1 MKRLPVLLSLLAAI
15 ALPLAALAQSA
26 VPLQITYQGR
36 VTDASGNPLGAAA
49 PINRTV
55 TFRIWNHPSAAAGT
69 NRLYSESQ
77 NVTIVNGEFSVLVG
91 TGSAVTTET
100 NLRTLDAIFDGS
112 ERYLGVTVDDGTAA
126 VDPELSPR
134 QQIVTTAFAFRAKTA
149 ESVTAGAITTAMLA
163 NNAVTAVQLADSTIT
178 AAKLADSTITAAK
191 LADNTITTT
200 KIADGAITAAKI
212 PDGSITSAK
221 LAAGA
226 GAAQWTTTP
235 NGIAYTGA
243 KNIAIGGPAD
253 NVPSDNSQNRLQIY
267 ANANG
272 RAAIQFADN
281 ITQANQGMGLIL
293 WKDGGSAGLYNW
305 GGGTFDFVNAGAG
318 MMRFNGDRQIGFG
331 SGEIDA
337 NTFITV
343 RPNMYSAPGILL
355 TLKDNQS
362 NTRLRFDA
370 NGYAYSTAPW
380 WNGYSDRR
388 LKKDIVG
395 LSGSLAQLLRLRSV
409 EFSFIDPEAR
419 GAGRFR
425 GFIAQEVAEVFP
437 DWVITGTDGMLAMG
451 TRGFEALAVQAFR
464 ELRAE
469 KDAQIAALEARAKT
483 LEERNLASTQ
493 RLEALEQRVNA
504 LLPTGGSR

>member
-36 VTDASGNPLGAAA
+36 VTDALGNPLGATA

-191 LADNTITTT
+191 LADSTITAT

-212 PDGSITSAK
+212 PDGSITSSK

-226 GAAQWTTTP
+226 GAAQWTNHA
-235 NGIAYTGA
+235 NGIAYAGE
-243 KNIAIGGPAD
+243 KNVAIGGTGGVAL
-253 NVPSDNSQNRLQIY
+253 NSVNRLQLY
-267 ANANG
+267 TSPSSNG
-272 RAAIQFADN
+272 GVGIQFADSVA
-281 ITQANQGMGLIL
+281 QAEQGYGVLL
-293 WKDGGSAGLYNW
+293 GKSGSSAYLYNW
-305 GGGTFDFVNAGAG
+305 GSGEFYFVNAGAH
-318 MMRFNGDRQIGFG
+318 MMRFDGDRRIGFG
-331 SGEIDA
+331 SGEIDGD
-337 NTFITV
+337 TFITV
-343 RPNMYSAPGILL
+343 RPNMYSAPGSLL

-362 NTRLRFDA
+362 NLRFRFQS
-370 NGYAYSTAPW
+370 NGYGTSTGGW
-380 WNGYSDRR
+380 GYYSDRR
-388 LKKDIVG
+388 LKKDIEP
-395 LSGSLAQLLRLRSV
+395 LSGSLEQLLRLRSV
-409 EFSFIDPEAR
+409 TFSYIDPVAR
-419 GAGRFR
+419 GTGRIR
-425 GFIAQEVAEVFP
+425 GFIAQEAAEVFP
-437 DWVITGTDGMLAMG
+437 EWVYEGGDGMKAMT